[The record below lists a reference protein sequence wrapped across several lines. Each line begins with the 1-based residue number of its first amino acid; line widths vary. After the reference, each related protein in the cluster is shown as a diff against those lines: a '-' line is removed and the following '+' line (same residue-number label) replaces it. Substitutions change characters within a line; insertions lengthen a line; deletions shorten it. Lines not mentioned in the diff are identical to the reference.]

1 LIRAYAYTGT
11 YTENLF
17 KRLKQKQALS
27 YGTQSEVIAKVLE
40 KAKQQHEKQ
49 KQILGHHTKFLE
61 FRTKPLK
68 YERNSIFQKGV
79 DVQLAVDLVS
89 HAHMGN
95 FDVAVLC
102 SGDLDLLESVRAVKN
117 LGKKVITM
125 AHNENI
131 AYQMKRESDS
141 FINISELADAELDA
155 FSIKS

>member
-1 LIRAYAYTGT
+1 MKLLT
-11 YTENLF
+11 
-17 KRLKQKQALS
+17 
-27 YGTQSEVIAKVLE
+27 IATFY
-40 KAKQQHEKQ
+40 
-49 KQILGHHTKFLE
+49 I
-61 FRTKPLK
+61 
-68 YERNSIFQKGV
+68 Y
-79 DVQLAVDLVS
+79 
-89 HAHMGN
+89 
-95 FDVAVLC
+95 VAVLC